1 MGRSIRAVCLAG
13 VVASVALL
21 PDAASGQHF
30 GSNKV
35 QYKSLQFQVLKTPHF
50 DIYFHQDE
58 REPVDIA
65 GRLAERWWN
74 RLSAL
79 FGTMPEGRQ
88 PPVLYSSHAA
98 FEQTLVVPVLI
109 DARTGGVTGPTRR
122 RIAMPFA
129 SSLSETDHV
138 LGHELVHAFQFDI
151 LASQHPDPRRRASSE
166 LPLWFIEGPAEFL
179 SLGSVNPHTAMWM
192 RDAVAQ
198 DDLPSLQNLRSSSYF
213 PYRWGHAFWAYVSGR
228 WGSRAVADLFTAAA
242 AAGTPV
248 ALERVLDVDM
258 DTFAADWHA
267 ALRAAY
273 QSAEDRPPIGTIVI
287 PSRPLAGSSNVGPA
301 LSPDGRWVT
310 FVSERSLVSMDL
322 FVADAATGA
331 IVRKLTDTAG
341 DPHYSNLQF
350 IDSAGAW
357 DRGGRRLAVG
367 TMISGR
373 AALTIFG
380 WPGGARQLDVM
391 IDEVDEIFSPTWSP
405 DRRSIAFSGMVAG
418 VTDLFVYDLPEQH
431 VQRLTHD
438 PWVPCRFT
446 REEERHDTYV
456 VDRGGGAWRR
466 HGVHRQSG
474 QSVRGAHRFGAVP
487 KSPRLQARTRQHVH
501 AARQLR
507 VVHVL
512 RSLRAATATATTF
525 EIHPPLSRVVSKG
538 ADVPVA
544 CSKHLSV
551 SWENPIRG
559 ASART
564 GPRSLARACSGRGS
578 ST

>member
-129 SSLSETDHV
+129 SSL
-138 LGHELVHAFQFDI
+138 
-151 LASQHPDPRRRASSE
+151 
-166 LPLWFIEGPAEFL
+166 
-179 SLGSVNPHTAMWM
+179 
-192 RDAVAQ
+192 
-198 DDLPSLQNLRSSSYF
+198 
-213 PYRWGHAFWAYVSGR
+213 
-228 WGSRAVADLFTAAA
+228 
-242 AAGTPV
+242 
-248 ALERVLDVDM
+248 
-258 DTFAADWHA
+258 
-267 ALRAAY
+267 
-273 QSAEDRPPIGTIVI
+273 
-287 PSRPLAGSSNVGPA
+287 VGPA

-487 KSPRLQARTRQHVH
+487 KSPRLQALTRQHVR